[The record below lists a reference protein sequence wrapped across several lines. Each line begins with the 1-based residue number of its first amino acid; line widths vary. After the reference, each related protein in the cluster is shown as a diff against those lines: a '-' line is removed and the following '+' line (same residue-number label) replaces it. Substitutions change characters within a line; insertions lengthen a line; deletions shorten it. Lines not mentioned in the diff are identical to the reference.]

1 MTFRTNGTTSVHEE
15 IIWLQSKKSDVQE
28 GCKVSFDCTVKGKP
42 LPEIKWYALLNI

>member
-1 MTFRTNGTTSVHEE
+1 MELPVFTKKP
-15 IIWLQSKKSDVQE
+15 KKSDVQE